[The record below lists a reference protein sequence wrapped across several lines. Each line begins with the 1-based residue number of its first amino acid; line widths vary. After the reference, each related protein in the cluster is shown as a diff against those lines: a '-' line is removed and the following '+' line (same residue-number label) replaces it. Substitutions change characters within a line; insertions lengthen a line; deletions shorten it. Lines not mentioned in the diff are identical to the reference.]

1 MKEKTAPPR
10 LVLVLE
16 EMVVLEVA
24 LGSWF
29 THDNN
34 EKLVWFKTFPLRLDG
49 DYIWQVLGS
58 VANLG

>member
-1 MKEKTAPPR
+1 MKEKTTPPP
-10 LVLVLE
+10 LVLVVE
-16 EMVVLEVA
+16 KMVVLEVA

-29 THDNN
+29 TDDDN
-34 EKLVWFKTFPLRLDG
+34 EKLVWFKTFPLRFDS

>member
-1 MKEKTAPPR
+1 MKEKTSQPP
-10 LVLVLE
+10 LVLVVE
-16 EMVVLEVA
+16 KMVVLEVA

-29 THDNN
+29 TDDD
-34 EKLVWFKTFPLRLDG
+34 KLVWFKTFPLRFDG